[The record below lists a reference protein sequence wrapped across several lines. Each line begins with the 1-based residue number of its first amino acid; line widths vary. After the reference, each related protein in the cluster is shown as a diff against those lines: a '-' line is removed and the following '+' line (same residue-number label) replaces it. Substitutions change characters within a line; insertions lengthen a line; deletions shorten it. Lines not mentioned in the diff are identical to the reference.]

1 MSRRDPLTRAR
12 LRLEARRAVTPLLMW
27 FALAGIGL
35 YAGFFLFSQLG
46 IPLPWQHQ
54 YSFRVAV
61 DDAKGVVPGSD
72 QVRIA
77 GVVVGKI
84 TAVNLEGSDPPE
96 PVLTVEVGQQYAP
109 LYRNARAELRPNTPL
124 DDMYLDIVSRGT
136 SSAGVIGQ
144 GGELDADRTQTP
156 VEIGQI
162 LDVFNASVRPR
173 VEAAI
178 DQSGIGLGDHGAQ
191 LREALVQLAPFLRSA
206 RRLSSEIAT
215 RQHET
220 QMLVHNLNLMS
231 AELAKRADQLNG
243 LVVDAGSTF
252 SAVGSAA
259 RPLASTISELPS
271 TLQQLVPA
279 FTEVRSAATQLDPAL
294 RALLPTARALPGGLR
309 AAIQLA
315 DEALPAAERL
325 NPALRPLAALI
336 RETTPVADSLATSFA
351 RLMPQIPELRHVLA
365 VIVPCETSAAA
376 FLQQWNS
383 VFKFYDANGA
393 FGREE
398 NDSGVG
404 NAIGEK
410 DPSLT
415 HSQSCAGPVPS
426 G

>member
-1 MSRRDPLTRAR
+1 VSRRDPLTRAR

-259 RPLASTISELPS
+259 GPLASTISELPS
-271 TLQQLVPA
+271 TLQQLVPG
-279 FTEVRSAATQLDPAL
+279 PASD
-294 RALLPTARALPGGLR
+294 RACVAGRPACGDSVSRRGAPGRR
-309 AAIQLA
+309 AA
-315 DEALPAAERL
+315 EPG
-325 NPALRPLAALI
+325 
-336 RETTPVADSLATSFA
+336 
-351 RLMPQIPELRHVLA
+351 
-365 VIVPCETSAAA
+365 AAA
-376 FLQQWNS
+376 AGRADPRDNAGGGQPGDL
-383 VFKFYDANGA
+383 VRAADAS
-393 FGREE
+393 
-398 NDSGVG
+398 DSGAEACPRRDRSVRD
-404 NAIGEK
+404 IGGGVSPAVE
-410 DPSLT
+410 LGV
-415 HSQSCAGPVPS
+415 QVL
-426 G
+426 